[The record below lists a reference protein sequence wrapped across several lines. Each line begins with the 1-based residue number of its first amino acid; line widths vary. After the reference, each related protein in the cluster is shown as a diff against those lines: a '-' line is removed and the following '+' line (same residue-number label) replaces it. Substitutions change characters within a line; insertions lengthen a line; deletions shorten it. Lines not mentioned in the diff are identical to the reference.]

1 MIAGAR
7 DNQLGFD
14 KTVIGKIISIS
25 NAEIGEYW
33 VEYQE
38 GRFKAYA
45 STINPETVYQAGSS
59 VYIKIPSGDFS
70 NKKIIEGIANL
81 GSGLVEVFDYE
92 REDLKEVWGFFE
104 DTETY
109 SILAGAQKDNIYYEK
124 VIYENETE
132 KVDTS
137 FKNVFESY
145 PNIKISAEFKT
156 DFHGDPQYGNYGLL
170 IEFYTV
176 DEEGTSNKN
185 KTFTLRLDIANF
197 SGSLWEYYI
206 FSPQYAVYQ
215 ITTAKLSNIKKITFF
230 QENLNYDK
238 IGNEIN
244 DSKPNIFVR
253 NIRMT
258 LNEIV
263 QDNGTLYDY
272 GIIPVGGKGVT
283 FLNNS
288 DSITFQAYL
297 TYAKKDILTQDN
309 CQVLWFKQNPEVVIG
324 HQYYN
329 SYAGPGWKQI
339 TDIEK
344 VDFNLLRLKGTD
356 IYDKENIRAI
366 IIYNQSKTFIIDKTL
381 TNNSMPR
388 FSIIKK
394 AETDGTY
401 LYLLD
406 GFPEDKDKP
415 TTADW
420 YVLLDDGKYLKC
432 NSELT
437 EKIKINDYMLHSK
450 ATFTAWIEVKDNQTD
465 TTFKVPY
472 NYIYINDN
480 EKNSVNIVFAG
491 PDTFLY
497 NDAGAI
503 TYSEAS
509 REMLI
514 IPTITLGQN
523 TVIKSITWKGP
534 EDLILTSIPFSNENS
549 MLLSLWVDN
558 ENVIHFHIRQS
569 YNMTKTKNTIT
580 AIIETVDGNTFSF
593 NKVINFVKQGEQG
606 TGGTSYTLVIE
617 QCDKDGNEIEYSPM
631 VYGISKTWSPI
642 YLRPQ
647 MYLNGDII
655 RNGDNVY
662 DENKNI
668 YSISY
673 KVQKIGVDVELVS
686 KQNANGETIN
696 TDYYKVTGVGQPT
709 DAEQG
714 QYFVRF
720 VGEVSNGKDTHTIS
734 YYHPVLVGVGYIQP
748 SDLIINNLP
757 NNVVYSSLGTN
768 PTYNKQPIDVKYN
781 GQSQTNFSAPT
792 SMTPST
798 ISITSSSSYGYY
810 LYPAESYTGAN
821 FTINPNDAS
830 FKPMGAIKIKLAQ
843 FIEDTYIIQPVAMVL
858 STQLTQNL
866 DGYDGTSIYVVDE
879 ENLEKEKEM
888 TNVFG
893 VGDVSSSLGADGYSK
908 NTISNGAIIAT
919 DDSNEKAGLYEYD
932 KEGTPINVIRCD
944 GYTKLGNGYF
954 ELDDGG
960 LKIANKVFSVT
971 TNSDNQQEV
980 TLSFGTDLSVVYHMD
995 TDGNIDDTK
1004 TLYRFGQN
1012 FLQALKQEIN

>member
-81 GSGLVEVFDYE
+81 GSGLVDVFDYE

-258 LNEIV
+258 LNDIV

-297 TYAKKDILTQDN
+297 TYAKKDILTQNN

-324 HQYYN
+324 HQDYN

-339 TDIEK
+339 TDIDK
-344 VDFNLLRLKGTD
+344 IDFNLLRLKGTD

-394 AETDGTY
+394 TETDGTY

-415 TTADW
+415 TIADW

-497 NDAGAI
+497 NDVGAI

-558 ENVIHFHIRQS
+558 ENIIHFHIRQS

-617 QCDKDGNEIEYSPM
+617 QCDKDGNEISYSPLI
-631 VYGISKTWSPI
+631 YGYDNSWSTI

-647 MYLNGDII
+647 MYLNGDAI
-655 RNGDNVY
+655 NDGDDVKDTNN
-662 DENKNI
+662 NK
-668 YSISY
+668 YSITY
-673 KVQKIGVDVELVS
+673 QIQRIGVSAEIYTKTTADGASVS
-686 KQNANGETIN
+686 TN
-696 TDYYKVTGVGQPT
+696 YYEVTGIEENGPQT
-709 DAEQG
+709 AQQG
-714 QYFVRF
+714 QYFIRF
-720 VGEVSNGKDTHTIS
+720 VATVNDGKNTNTIS
-734 YYHPVLVGVGYIQP
+734 YYHPILIGVGYIQAD
-748 SDLIINNLP
+748 DLIINNLP
-757 NNVVYSSLGTN
+757 NTVVYSSTGDS
-768 PTYNKQPIDVKYN
+768 PTYNSQPIDVEYN
-781 GQSQTNFSAPT
+781 GQQQTYFSVPT
-792 SMTPST
+792 SLTPNN
-798 ISITSSSSYGYY
+798 ISITTSSSIEYF
-810 LYPAESYTGAN
+810 LYPTTNYTGAN
-821 FTINPNDAS
+821 FSIDSNEIQ
-830 FKPMGAIKIKLAQ
+830 KPMGAIKLALTG
-843 FIEDTYIIQPVAMVL
+843 FGKETYIIQPIVMVL
-858 STQLTQNL
+858 STELTKRLEQ
-866 DGYDGTSIYVVDE
+866 YDGSSIIAVDE
-879 ENLEKEKEM
+879 EDTTQTTEM
-888 TNVFG
+888 TQVSG
-893 VGDVSSSLGADGYSK
+893 VGNLGSSVDADGNFTKDTIKNGTIISK
-908 NTISNGAIIAT
+908 DSKKDRTGLYTYDEEGVPNNFITSDGQASFGNGLLHISNMEALFGKGEALRIGI
-919 DDSNEKAGLYEYD
+919 DDIGNSVFEIKNVMTITTD
-932 KEGTPINVIRCD
+932 KEGKVNYSFSDVFIEQI
-944 GYTKLGNGYF
+944 K
-954 ELDDGG
+954 EKIGG
-960 LKIANKVFSVT
+960 S
-971 TNSDNQQEV
+971 
-980 TLSFGTDLSVVYHMD
+980 
-995 TDGNIDDTK
+995 
-1004 TLYRFGQN
+1004 
-1012 FLQALKQEIN
+1012 